1 MSNQRKTSGI
11 TVSRLCQRLKM
22 SRQNYYTAQK
32 QYKRRDVQGG
42 LLAQFT
48 RQHRQLHPRMGCRK
62 ILFLYHESQ
71 GPEAERMGRDRAFE
85 ELGHRELL
93 VARKK
98 GKPKTTQSYHN
109 LPICGNRIAALA
121 PDSANQV
128 WVSDL
133 TYLDTREGPAY
144 LSLITDKVARKIQGY
159 HVSEDLKTTGCLKAL
174 QMAQE
179 KLPAGQHP
187 IHHSDRGCQYA
198 SRAYAEALASRQ
210 MPSSMT
216 EKNHCA
222 ENALAERMN
231 GILKQEYGLDERFAT
246 MSQARE
252 AVEQAIYLYNEKRP
266 HTALD
271 YQTPSAK
278 YQASQAEAGNSWRPA
293 PFRLTS
299 LASTAPVAMN

>member
-1 MSNQRKTSGI
+1 
-11 TVSRLCQRLKM
+11 
-22 SRQNYYTAQK
+22 
-32 QYKRRDVQGG
+32 
-42 LLAQFT
+42 
-48 RQHRQLHPRMGCRK
+48 
-62 ILFLYHESQ
+62 
-71 GPEAERMGRDRAFE
+71 
-85 ELGHRELL
+85 
-93 VARKK
+93 
-98 GKPKTTQSYHN
+98 
-109 LPICGNRIAALA
+109 
-121 PDSANQV
+121 V

-278 YQASQAEAGNSWRPA
+278 HQASQAEAGNSWRPA
-293 PFRLTS
+293 PFRLAS
-299 LASTAPVAMN
+299 LASTAPAAMN